1 MWPELVVVST
11 PFLHFRPCIVKTH
24 EPVSVQALRP
34 ELAIEGLDEAVVRR
48 LARPGE
54 VEDDA
59 LLISPEVEVPRDE
72 LGALIYTDRLGIA
85 DAPADPLERQND
97 VLSPI
102 AEARIHRRR
111 EPREG
116 VHDGEDTDLPARGQL
131 VMHEVHR
138 PCLVDLDRVGAVLAQ
153 LRLHAPFGNL
163 VAQLQ
168 AHLLVQAIDPL
179 RIDRPAVAP
188 QQNMDAPVAVT
199 DACLADISNAL
210 LQVGLAAP
218 LGLVDIERSVDPKG

>member
-1 MWPELVVVST
+1 MLRICAELMNQCV
-11 PFLHFRPCIVKTH
+11 FRHSALNLPLKDSMKLL
-24 EPVSVQALRP
+24 SV
-34 ELAIEGLDEAVVRR
+34 GL
-48 LARPGE
+48 PGRE
-54 VEDDA
+54 MPKAGRAKRSQLEDHA
-59 LLISPEVEVPRDE
+59 LLISPEVEVPSDE
-72 LGALIYTDRLGIA
+72 LGALIDTDRLGIA

-116 VHDGEDTDLPARGQL
+116 VHDGEDTDLAARGQL
-131 VMHEVHR
+131 VVHEVHC
-138 PCLVDLDRVGAVLAQ
+138 PCLVDPDRVGAILAQ
-153 LRLHAPFGNL
+153 LRLYAPFGDL

-210 LQVGLAAP
+210 LKVGLAADRVP
-218 LGLVDIERSVDPKG
+218 SRGVGAATWEQS